1 MIRFTRRRGKD
12 RYEEFWKE
20 FGKSIKLGIME
31 DSSNRNKLAR
41 LLRFYTTKSPTK
53 QISFDEYVSGIQ
65 EEQEYIYFAAGDGKD
80 SLGKLPA
87 IQKLKELNYEVILFE
102 DPLDEYMMGHLT
114 EFGDY
119 KIKNVQKG
127 EIDLGEESNY
137 EKKRLQKLKEIY
149 QPLTTWWKTQL
160 GKEVDRVV
168 VSKRL
173 VEDPVVIS
181 TSESGYTANMERI
194 SKSQAYAN
202 QSKIPDHMASRKIL
216 EINPGHPSI
225 KAFLKAIEDGEDNN
239 KLKDRAAILY
249 NTALLNSGFPIVEI
263 TDFTTKMQRILRN
276 QMNVSPGEPIAEPEV
291 SLDDDE
297 LSDDDTEEIDEET
310 LDDDEEELDMK
321 EDL

>member
-80 SLGKLPA
+80 SLGKLPS

-194 SKSQAYAN
+194 SKS
-202 QSKIPDHMASRKIL
+202 
-216 EINPGHPSI
+216 
-225 KAFLKAIEDGEDNN
+225 
-239 KLKDRAAILY
+239 
-249 NTALLNSGFPIVEI
+249 
-263 TDFTTKMQRILRN
+263 
-276 QMNVSPGEPIAEPEV
+276 
-291 SLDDDE
+291 
-297 LSDDDTEEIDEET
+297 
-310 LDDDEEELDMK
+310 
-321 EDL
+321 